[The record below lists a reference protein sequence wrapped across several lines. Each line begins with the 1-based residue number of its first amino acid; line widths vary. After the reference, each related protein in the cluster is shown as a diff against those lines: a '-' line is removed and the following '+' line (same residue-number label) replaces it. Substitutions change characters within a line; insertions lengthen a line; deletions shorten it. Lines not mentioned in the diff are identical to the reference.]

1 MPFQLPFP
9 LPQDTLLA
17 ALLAAYLALQIFDGW
32 TTWQVLKHGGV
43 EKNPLVRALIDALGK
58 TPGLVV
64 VKVIGALLG
73 LYMAYSGQ
81 VEALAVLT
89 AVYFGVVVWN
99 LKVLL
104 KLMMADK

>member
-9 LPQDTLLA
+9 LPQDTLLT
-17 ALLAAYLALQIFDGW
+17 ALLAAYFALQVFDGW

-64 VKVIGALLG
+64 AKVIGALLG
-73 LYMAYSGQ
+73 LYMAYFGQ

-99 LKVLL
+99 LKVL
-104 KLMMADK
+104 KRVRADK